1 MVAYSSKITDGYT
14 TWYMNVTQYCALRIQ
29 YKSNST
35 IEKAEDI
42 DELYDW
48 LETLQEE
55 SDRLHDVVTKFLLN
69 GKKS

>member
-1 MVAYSSKITDGYT
+1 MVAYSSKLTDGYT
-14 TWYMNVTQYCALRIQ
+14 TWYMNVTQYCVLTVQ
-29 YKSNST
+29 YKSSST
-35 IEKAEDI
+35 VDKSEDI